1 MLHRNGT
8 PPPHDSVRGKAVPP
22 VARTEFLPD
31 RPVDSVRALAYH
43 LERQRL
49 AGVPVI
55 RWLYGLLIVLALV
68 LLLRPGA
75 GWWLAGGLL
84 LVLAALW
91 VWLRVLRNQ
100 DFVHFT
106 PQANLPAHG
115 QETFLPLQPAD
126 KLPAYVS
133 GFLSVDTKVRRFA
146 ALPGYYRTFATREH
160 ALLCQARPRRLGSVA
175 VWPEEEQG
183 LWYAFFYPRQVRS
196 LQAGEIAFDQARFP
210 GLKVEYEPAQ
220 PLDGKSKRRYRRV
233 TLYLAFPQAA
243 DCRAALADLTAEPI
257 PVEPTQSSEK

>member
-8 PPPHDSVRGKAVPP
+8 PPPHDLTRGQAVPP
-22 VARTEFLPD
+22 AARTEFLPD
-31 RPVDSVRALAYH
+31 RPVNTPRAVAYH
-43 LERQRL
+43 LDRERL
-49 AGVPVI
+49 AGIPVI

-75 GWWLAGGLL
+75 GWWFAGGLL
-84 LVLAALW
+84 VVMVALW
-91 VWLRVLRNQ
+91 VWLRVLRSR
-100 DFVHFT
+100 DFVRFA
-106 PQANLPAHG
+106 PQPRSAVTGP
-115 QETFLPLQPAD
+115 EKPWPLKPAD
-126 KLPAYVS
+126 KLPVYVS

-160 ALLCQARPRRLGSVA
+160 ALLCQARPRRFGRLA

-183 LWYAFFYPRQVRS
+183 LWYAFFHPGQVRS
-196 LQAGEIAFDQARFP
+196 LQAGEISFDRARLP

-220 PLDGKSKRRYRRV
+220 PLDGKSKRRYRRI

-243 DCRAALADLTAEPI
+243 DCQAALADLTAEPI
-257 PVEPTQSSEK
+257 LAAQAQSSEK